1 VVLEATGW
9 VVGVVVVGGVVVGG
23 EDVDGGDDV
32 GVDAGAPLSATGG
45 RVVGAPVTL
54 EDVVAL
60 LRAVAGLTGRRGA
73 SGVFAAA
80 AGWLRA
86 AGPDDVAR
94 PDDDPCTRGSC
105 IAASAT
111 AATPLRASSVFRT
124 RPWPGL
130 KRDGAGAVIGVRASG
145 GFPRFLPIDKGA
157 NHRQGGMQ
165 GALGGS
171 HLQELGSPACGPRVG
186 PATVRFRPAM
196 PEISVTAVGPGLFA
210 VQVSDGKAKTSH
222 RVRVP
227 DDLPERLGLV
237 DAGGPDG
244 AGLVRQ
250 SMEFL
255 LEREPA
261 TSILKEF
268 SLDDIAR
275 YFPGYYAELRTRIS
289 G

>member
-1 VVLEATGW
+1 
-9 VVGVVVVGGVVVGG
+9 
-23 EDVDGGDDV
+23 
-32 GVDAGAPLSATGG
+32 
-45 RVVGAPVTL
+45 
-54 EDVVAL
+54 
-60 LRAVAGLTGRRGA
+60 
-73 SGVFAAA
+73 
-80 AGWLRA
+80 
-86 AGPDDVAR
+86 
-94 PDDDPCTRGSC
+94 
-105 IAASAT
+105 
-111 AATPLRASSVFRT
+111 
-124 RPWPGL
+124 
-130 KRDGAGAVIGVRASG
+130 
-145 GFPRFLPIDKGA
+145 
-157 NHRQGGMQ
+157 
-165 GALGGS
+165 
-171 HLQELGSPACGPRVG
+171 
-186 PATVRFRPAM
+186 M